1 MRLSKEKRA
10 ELKAL
15 AEKDC
20 AKTLDYLAWEGYG
33 LASRQAIPD
42 ALADIEELEAALTD
56 YIHSTGIGSTLL
68 PDVVPPERAMLN
80 GCGPDATTVLT
91 LPHSQT
97 PEGVIEAL
105 ESKLADA
112 VKALEKYGKHPDSC
126 PKGVGIGYY
135 KPPDDAKCNCGIDA
149 SITVKP

>member
-1 MRLSKEKRA
+1 MRLSKEKRE

-33 LASRQAIPD
+33 LASRKALPD
-42 ALADIEELEAALTD
+42 ALADIEE
-56 YIHSTGIGSTLL
+56 
-68 PDVVPPERAMLN
+68 
-80 GCGPDATTVLT
+80 
-91 LPHSQT
+91 
-97 PEGVIEAL
+97 L

>member
-1 MRLSKEKRA
+1 MRLSKEKRE

-15 AEKDC
+15 AEK
-20 AKTLDYLAWEGYG
+20 ATAGPWSYG
-33 LASRQAIPD
+33 NEAVWPDETGDGNSIPEVCDFVSEDTGCFIAASRQALPD
-42 ALADIEELEAALTD
+42 ALADIEE
-56 YIHSTGIGSTLL
+56 
-68 PDVVPPERAMLN
+68 
-80 GCGPDATTVLT
+80 
-91 LPHSQT
+91 
-97 PEGVIEAL
+97 L